1 MTQKKIPEK
10 GISLILRVA
19 GLEPARSCPREILS
33 LLCLP
38 IPPYPHIQ
46 LICSKMGP
54 IGLEPM
60 TLCL

>member
-1 MTQKKIPEK
+1 MIQKKIPEK
-10 GISLILRVA
+10 GILLILRVA

-46 LICSKMGP
+46 LNCSKMGP